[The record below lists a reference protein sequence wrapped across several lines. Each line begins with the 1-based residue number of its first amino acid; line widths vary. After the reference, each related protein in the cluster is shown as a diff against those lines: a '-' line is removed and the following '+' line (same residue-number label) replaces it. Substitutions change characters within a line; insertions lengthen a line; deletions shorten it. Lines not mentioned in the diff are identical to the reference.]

1 MGRYCLQIGL
11 LQGSAANRECSELTS
26 VASKIRGTSVA
37 YQTRDMKHG
46 MSFG

>member
-1 MGRYCLQIGL
+1 MGRYCSQIGL
-11 LQGSAANRECSELTS
+11 LQDSAADRECSELRS
-26 VASKIRGTSVA
+26 VVSKIRGTSVA